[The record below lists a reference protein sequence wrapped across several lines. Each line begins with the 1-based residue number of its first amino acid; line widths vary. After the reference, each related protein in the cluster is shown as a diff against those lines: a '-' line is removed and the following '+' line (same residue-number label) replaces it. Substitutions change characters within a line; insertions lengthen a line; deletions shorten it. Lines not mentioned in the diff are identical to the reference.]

1 MVPKNQIGT
10 IRNVPEEALRLRIIG
25 RLAIRLR
32 TMTGERSALSRGCAT
47 VRKSENEGAVLRNKI
62 LALVSLAM
70 CSFSVDAEVY
80 TIKKNDCYRRD
91 GLDG

>member
-47 VRKSENEGAVLRNKI
+47 VRKSENEGGGFEKQNPGFGVLGNV
-62 LALVSLAM
+62 LVLGG
-70 CSFSVDAEVY
+70 
-80 TIKKNDCYRRD
+80 R
-91 GLDG
+91 